1 MPGGSW
7 QPPCFPQGEIL
18 GARSRWL
25 CFVRP
30 GAPRGWVGTAHSP
43 AAGST
48 TATRVGLPAPM
59 PSQQV
64 SVQHTFFGWL
74 PGPCASWPAWR
85 RGSSG
90 SIWNPSTPEP
100 LLSLDVRAEAVQAV
114 SRALWVNALPVLA
127 LRAQT
132 RVRKP
137 SGGRGWEEA
146 ARDKCMG
153 IHTPL
158 VLAQHWLLYGFPLDE
173 ERSHLCHGIDSCTC
187 WTPSCPPLAPRH
199 GSAHFWDTCS
209 SRPP

>member
-1 MPGGSW
+1 MCEVPAPGLAHRESLEGVGSL
-7 QPPCFPQGEIL
+7 PASLKGEIL

-74 PGPCASWPAWR
+74 PGPCASLPAWR

-90 SIWNPSTPEP
+90 TIWNPSTPEP
-100 LLSLDVRAEAVQAV
+100 LLPLDVRAEAVQAV

-146 ARDKCMG
+146 TRNKCTG
-153 IHTPL
+153 IHTK
-158 VLAQHWLLYGFPLDE
+158 
-173 ERSHLCHGIDSCTC
+173 R
-187 WTPSCPPLAPRH
+187 PSARPALAPLWLPT
-199 GSAHFWDTCS
+199 G
-209 SRPP
+209 